1 MRVFT
6 GETPGHVYREQL
18 LALLQDGQDVLV
30 RGKKTKELL
39 NCVTEITNPRVRIQI
54 VPGRKLNPWLALSES
69 LWLLAGRND
78 VASLLPYNKRILEF
92 SDDGKT
98 LYGAYGKRITGQ
110 IELMIN
116 RLKRDPADRRAV
128 LSIWQ
133 PYDLPVNSKDPP
145 CNNLVYFKL
154 RENKLHITVIC
165 RSNDL
170 HWGLHAVNLPQFSI
184 LQEYI
189 AARLSCEVGT
199 QTHLSNSLH
208 IYTEGEGQKI
218 TDRMLAAMDESFM
231 IIPVDALLFP
241 NPWPDNLSHQHFA
254 AMCGAVLDGKYGM
267 SMPRFPFLE
276 FAEDF
281 LKLYRDEQLPIRRE
295 NYANLYPSWIRAGRE
310 FAPGKFSL

>member
-1 MRVFT
+1 MRIFT
-6 GETPGHVYREQL
+6 GETSGHVYREQL
-18 LALLQDGQDVLV
+18 LSLLQDGQDVLV

-39 NCVTEITNPRVRIQI
+39 NCVTEITNPRARIQI

-78 VASLLPYNKRILEF
+78 IASLLPYNKRITEF
-92 SDDGKT
+92 SDDGET
-98 LYGAYGKRITGQ
+98 LYGAYGYRISPQ
-110 IELMIN
+110 IEPMIE
-116 RLKRDPADRRAV
+116 RLRKYPADRKAV

-133 PYDLPVNSKDPP
+133 PVDLTMFTNDPP

-154 RENKLHITVIC
+154 RDNQLHMTVIC

-189 AARLSCEVGT
+189 AARLGCEMGT

-218 TDRMLAAMDESFM
+218 TNRMLAAMDEPFVPMPS
-231 IIPVDALLFP
+231 DALIFP
-241 NPWPDNLSHQHFA
+241 YPWPDNLSPQHFA

-267 SMPRFPFLE
+267 SMPRFSFFE

-281 LKLYRDEQLPIRRE
+281 LRLYRNESLPLRRE